1 VPERRE
7 KIENRKRENGK
18 IENRKR
24 ENDVRCMTYDV
35 KIAQLAGA

>member
-18 IENRKR
+18 R
-24 ENDVRCMTYDV
+24 ENDVRCKTYDV
-35 KIAQLAGA
+35 KITLPAGA